1 MKHKLQSYT
10 SSEVT
15 SDIILF
21 ITGNWNVIDIPDK
34 RGKNL
39 EKPEDIHAVGF
50 RKMQTKYFSNFCR

>member
-10 SSEVT
+10 SNEVT

-34 RGKNL
+34 RGK
-39 EKPEDIHAVGF
+39 KP
-50 RKMQTKYFSNFCR
+50 RKTRRHSCCWF